1 MSIQNFKQYA
11 SKNSSKIMRKQI
23 SKKNISKYKKIS
35 SDKLNKREKA
45 STAKNKIFKERSRSF
60 KIIWQAVMN
69 SFFNL

>member
-45 STAKNKIFKERSRSF
+45 STAKNKILKERSRSF

-69 SFFNL
+69 SFFNR